1 MFSRFKAF
9 VAGVCMLAL
18 AGCGGGGG
26 GGTPFVGGGGGNN
39 GNPSVSVGLSNTVVS
54 SAAPVTVTATVKTG
68 TGQPA
73 ANVVVNFAA
82 ENKLGAFS
90 APSALTDANG
100 VATVT
105 LNPASVNATGADTV
119 IATAKVGETEATGR
133 VGFSLVATTAAITS
147 FTASAGSSADNKIA
161 AYGQT
166 VLTLKL
172 SGVSTQAPANL
183 AFSSPCVTNNKAT
196 LSATTVTA
204 TSDTVVLTYK
214 DTGGCGSTV
223 AVDTVTASISG
234 TSTQQTVQLH
244 LSSPAVNNIVFINA
258 TPEVIYLKGSGLTTS
273 SKVVF
278 QVNDAAGNPLPN
290 QVVKLGLSTFTG
302 GLTIEGKQEEISQQ
316 TDGKGQVSA
325 LVNSGTVPTPVRV
338 IATLGNI
345 QTVSSNLA
353 VAVGLPSQLNFS
365 LAQTTKNIEGYDR
378 DGTPNQYQILA
389 ADRSGNPVP
398 DGTTI
403 NYWAEGGQIASTSQ
417 TQLADRLARS
427 NATFVSQAPR
437 PLDGRITIVAYALG
451 EESFV
456 DVNGNNVYD
465 IGEPFQDLGDI
476 TKDILYDFNY
486 DALTDEYV
494 SLAGLAAGSQACK
507 DFSSAYPPLALIP
520 PADLW
525 IPVRPN
531 TCDGIW
537 TQRTYVRRAIETVL
551 STTAAGALWDD
562 TSGLA
567 STCRVIEKQTGP
579 STATRTKR
587 VAVGGSG
594 RSEAWYTGTPENAK
608 IPPGSLY
615 FTATDDNPIRYNP
628 MAAGTVITATSS
640 SKGLSVTAFGTPVAS
655 TLNPFPAASVGYQFA
670 DDADYP
676 GVFTLS
682 FRSPASQVA
691 TLYTITINRGVRPSV
706 CPQQ

>member
-1 MFSRFKAF
+1 MMFSRFKAF

-39 GNPSVSVGLSNTVVS
+39 GNPTVTVGLSNTVVS
-54 SAAPVTVTATVKTG
+54 SAAPVTVTTTVKTG

-73 ANVVVNFAA
+73 PNVVVNFAT

-147 FTASAGSSADNKIA
+147 FTASAGSSAENKIA

-183 AFSSPCVTNNKAT
+183 AFTSPCVTNNKAT
-196 LSATTVTA
+196 LSATAVTA

-234 TSTQQTVQLH
+234 TSTQQTVQLY

-365 LAQTTKNIEGYDR
+365 LAQATANIEGYNR
-378 DGTPNQYQILA
+378 DGTPNTYTILA

-403 NYWAEGGQIASTSQ
+403 NYWAEGGQVASTSQ
-417 TQLADRLARS
+417 TLLAGRLARS
-427 NATFVSQAPR
+427 DASFVSQAPR
-437 PLDGRITIVAYALG
+437 PLDGRVTIVAYALG

-465 IGEPFQDLGDI
+465 DGEPFQDLGDI

-486 DALTDEYV
+486 DPLTDEYV

-567 STCRVIEKQTGP
+567 DSCARVTKQTG
-579 STATRTKR
+579 SSAATRVEK
-587 VAVGGSG
+587 AALGGG
-594 RSEAWYTGTPENAK
+594 RSEAWYTGAPENAK

-615 FTATDDNPIRYNP
+615 FFASDANPIRFNP
-628 MAAGTVITATSS
+628 MAAGTVVTATSS

-655 TLNPFPAASVGYQFA
+655 TLDPFPRVSVGYQFA

-691 TLYTITINRGVRPSV
+691 TAYTITINRGNRPSV
-706 CPQQ
+706 CPVQ